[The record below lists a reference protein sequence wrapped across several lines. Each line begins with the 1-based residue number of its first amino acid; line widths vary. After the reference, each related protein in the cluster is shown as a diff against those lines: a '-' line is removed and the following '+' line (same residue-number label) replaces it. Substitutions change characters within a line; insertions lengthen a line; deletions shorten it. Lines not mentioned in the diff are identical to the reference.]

1 MRMRGR
7 LTIADVYGDPEKER
21 PDPDKQPAS
30 PDIVPYAWEH
40 GTEKGYQ
47 TEYKYGLI
55 RCRKCKDAHAAYR
68 LAGYYRVKERK
79 AKEAKEQQSSG

>member
-1 MRMRGR
+1 MQKPRRI
-7 LTIADVYGDPEKER
+7 TILDVYGDPEKER
-21 PDPDKQPAS
+21 PDPDKKPAS

-55 RCRKCKDAHAAYR
+55 RCRKCKDAHAAYKK
-68 LAGYYRVKERK
+68 AGWYR
-79 AKEAKEQQSSG
+79 AKEQREQRTR